1 MLASCLLVTSL
12 LTSGGY
18 AQVIANSSAPS
29 ATTCECGEGGNATA
43 FVTSLADLSSRL
55 KPFADGKEPLLAAPL
70 QQSSF
75 DVPVPNFDCIG
86 WNTAA
91 DMWHQ
96 FETLLQIQAD
106 FILRTYNEV
115 PDGVSDL
122 YYFLVLEIDTLD
134 DQIRDVIGDLNAIFD
149 NIACCADP
157 EKVKNATESVN
168 SLNEA
173 ISKLRSK
180 TGDSLVP
187 LVSWNF
193 NITGVCSP

>member
-1 MLASCLLVTSL
+1 
-12 LTSGGY
+12 
-18 AQVIANSSAPS
+18 
-29 ATTCECGEGGNATA
+29 
-43 FVTSLADLSSRL
+43 
-55 KPFADGKEPLLAAPL
+55 
-70 QQSSF
+70 
-75 DVPVPNFDCIG
+75 
-86 WNTAA
+86 
-91 DMWHQ
+91 MWYQ
-96 FETLLQIQAD
+96 FENLLHIQAD

-115 PDGVSDL
+115 PNGVSDPL
-122 YYFLVLEIDTLD
+122 HYDLVLEIDMLD

-149 NIACCADP
+149 NIACCADL

-173 ISKLRSK
+173 ISKLRSR